1 MADHVNGGHMKVEQ
15 DAVVTISYTL
25 KNESGE
31 VLDSSDNNGEL
42 SYLHGHQNI
51 VSGLEK
57 VLTGKEVGEKV
68 DTTVTPEEGYGE
80 RREDLVFSIP
90 RERLPEGELELGMQ
104 FRAQSQDGQ
113 EMVVN
118 LVGIGDDEVTLDG
131 NHPLAGEDLHFD
143 VTVTNVRSASDE
155 EIDHGHVHDGSHH
168 H

>member
-1 MADHVNGGHMKVEQ
+1 MKIEQ
-15 DAVVTISYTL
+15 DKVVTISYTL
-25 KNESGE
+25 KNGSGE
-31 VLDSSDNNGEL
+31 VLDSSENNGDL

-51 VSGLEK
+51 VPGLEK
-57 VLTGKEVGEKV
+57 VLTGRDVGEQV
-68 DTTVTPEEGYGE
+68 DATVTPEEGYGE

-143 VTVTNVRSASDE
+143 VTVTDVRSATEE
-155 EIDHGHVHDGSHH
+155 EIDHGHVHDGSHQH
-168 H
+168 